1 MLDTMSSRQRRRRS
15 RVDTASSARGD
26 PATRRRILDAT
37 LALIGRRGGADV
49 KMADVARAARVSRQA
64 LYLHF
69 ADRAAL
75 FMAVVRHADEQR
87 GLTDAIQ
94 RIVGAATGVSALQ
107 EIVAVQAR
115 LNPEIWPVARA
126 FEAVRRRDEAA
137 ERSWQERL
145 EYRWQGCRAIVAR
158 LAQEGRLRAGLD
170 HRVATDLLWTI
181 TSLRMWED
189 LVLERSWAADQYR
202 EHVGSLLVGALTGD
216 NVRATV

>member
-1 MLDTMSSRQRRRRS
+1 
-15 RVDTASSARGD
+15 
-26 PATRRRILDAT
+26 
-37 LALIGRRGGADV
+37 
-49 KMADVARAARVSRQA
+49 MADVARAARVSRQA

-87 GLTDAIQ
+87 GLTDAVQ
-94 RIVGAATGVSALQ
+94 RVVDATTGVAALQ
-107 EIVAVQAR
+107 EMVAVQAK

-137 ERSWQERL
+137 ERSWRERL

-202 EHVGSLLVGALTGD
+202 EHVSSLLIGALTGD
-216 NVRATV
+216 NVRATVEGAI